1 MSNSEANK
9 RIAKNTMLLYIRMG
23 VMMIISFFTARI
35 TLEALGVVDYGINNV
50 VGGLVS
56 MFSLISS
63 SLSSSVSRFMTFGLG
78 KGDKKELNTI
88 FSTSVNIHIIL
99 AIIVVIA
106 IETIGL
112 WFLNNKMVIPA
123 DRLTAAH
130 WVLQCSTF
138 LFVLGL
144 LSVPYNAAI
153 IAHERMDVY
162 AYFTL
167 FDAFSRLAI
176 IFAIKYYGGDRLIL
190 LAIISMIPP
199 LIKQLYYWHYSKKN
213 FEECTYHAVW
223 DKRVF
228 KEMFG
233 FAGWNFIGASSAQM
247 KDQGVNIAINMF
259 TGPAINA
266 ARGIAMQINGI
277 TGQFIGNFMLA
288 INPQI
293 IKEYAAGNLQRMH
306 TLIFKSTRFSYY
318 LFLFLSIPIIL
329 EVETILYI
337 WLGQVP
343 EHTVLFTRLVIILS
357 LAEIISNALI
367 TAQNAT
373 GKIKNY
379 QIVVGGILLLNF
391 PISYIMLR
399 MGYIPEVTVI
409 VAIIIS
415 QLCLV
420 ARLSFLRHSVKLPVA
435 KFLKDVY
442 CNIIIV
448 SIAAII
454 LPYVCHVLIEERLMR
469 LIIVCFV
476 SIVSSGVAI
485 YYIGCNKVERTLA
498 LRYVGKIKKRFLKK

>member
-9 RIAKNTMLLYIRMG
+9 RITKNTMLLYIRMG

-233 FAGWNFIGASSAQM
+233 FAGWNFIGASSTQM

-259 TGPAINA
+259 TGPAVNT
-266 ARGIAMQINGI
+266 ARGIAMQINSI
-277 TGQFIGNFMLA
+277 IGQFIGNFIVA

-293 IKEYAAGNLQRMH
+293 IKEYAANNIDRMH
-306 TLIFKSTRFSYY
+306 KLIFNGTRFTYY
-318 LFLFLSIPIIL
+318 LFLLLSIPIFFEI
-329 EVETILYI
+329 ETILYV

-343 EHTVLFTRLVIILS
+343 EHTILFTRLVILLS
-357 LAEIISNALI
+357 LAEIISNTLI
-367 TAQNAT
+367 TAQLAT
-373 GKIKNY
+373 GKIRNY
-379 QIVVGGILLLNF
+379 QIVVGGTQMLNF
-391 PISYIMLR
+391 PISYILLR
-399 MGYIPEVTVI
+399 LGYFPEITVI

-415 QLCLV
+415 QICFFE
-420 ARLSFLRHSVKLPVA
+420 RLLFLRKIVHLPSLHY
-435 KFLKDVY
+435 LKDVY
-442 CNIIIV
+442 LQLILVTALSTIVPAIMHSVIENTTLRFFTTSTV
-448 SIAAII
+448 SIGITILVIYTIGLKKEEKNIAI
-454 LPYVCHVLIEERLMR
+454 
-469 LIIVCFV
+469 
-476 SIVSSGVAI
+476 
-485 YYIGCNKVERTLA
+485 
-498 LRYVGKIKKRFLKK
+498 RYVKKIVKKNKR

>member
-1 MSNSEANK
+1 MSNSESNK

-78 KGDKKELNTI
+78 KGEKKELNTI

-176 IFAIKYYGGDRLIL
+176 IFAIKYYGGDKLIL

-259 TGPAINA
+259 TGPAVNA
-266 ARGIAMQINGI
+266 ARGIAMQINSI
-277 TGQFIGNFMLA
+277 IGQFIGNFIVA

-293 IKEYAAGNLQRMH
+293 IKEYAANNIDRMH
-306 TLIFKSTRFSYY
+306 KLIFNGTRFTYY
-318 LFLFLSIPIIL
+318 LFLLLSIPIFFEI
-329 EVETILYI
+329 ETILYV

-343 EHTVLFTRLVIILS
+343 EHTILFTRLVILLS
-357 LAEIISNALI
+357 LAEIISNTLI
-367 TAQNAT
+367 TAQLAT
-373 GKIKNY
+373 GKIRNY
-379 QIVVGGILLLNF
+379 QIVVGGTQMLNF
-391 PISYIMLR
+391 PISYILLR
-399 MGYIPEVTVI
+399 LGYFPEITVI

-415 QLCLV
+415 QICFFE
-420 ARLSFLRHSVKLPVA
+420 RLLFLRKMVHLPSLHY
-435 KFLKDVY
+435 LKDVY
-442 CNIIIV
+442 LQLILVTALSTIVPAIMHSVIENTTLRFFTTSTV
-448 SIAAII
+448 SIGITILVIYTIGLKKEEKNMAI
-454 LPYVCHVLIEERLMR
+454 
-469 LIIVCFV
+469 
-476 SIVSSGVAI
+476 
-485 YYIGCNKVERTLA
+485 
-498 LRYVGKIKKRFLKK
+498 RYVKKIVKKIKQ